1 MSHIFTYMYNL
12 TKQSKCINKKSRKR
26 TINIES
32 KLMVARGKGV
42 VGMGQRVKETGRQSS
57 SHGILSHGDEI
68 YSIASTVNDIT
79 TLYGDKW

>member
-1 MSHIFTYMYNL
+1 MGGPRGYYAKWNKWDRERPMSHIFTYMYNL

-42 VGMGQRVKETGRQSS
+42 VGMGQRVKESGR
-57 SHGILSHGDEI
+57 
-68 YSIASTVNDIT
+68 
-79 TLYGDKW
+79 